1 MADILNT
8 LHLNL
13 ITPTILFF
21 FLGIFAGGLKSDL
34 SIPDVAA
41 KFMSIYLLFAI
52 GFKGGVSFVQ
62 SPFTSDLI
70 LSCIAAILLSFV
82 IPCFGYVLLRGM
94 TALNKIDA
102 AAIAGHY
109 GSISIVT
116 FVTAVS
122 VLENLGYA
130 YEGYMVAI
138 AAIMEAPA
146 IFSALWLA
154 KGTNTIS
161 RSVWREIA
169 LNGSLVLLLGSFLI
183 GGITSPRGMEEIGVF
198 ISSPFTGV
206 LCLFLLDMG
215 LKAGR
220 NLFQD
225 RQHVTGGLI
234 AFGFAMPLFCSVIGA
249 ATAMLIGLSTGG
261 TFLMMVLCASA
272 SYIAVPA
279 ALRLA
284 LPQSNTAIP
293 ITLSLGISFPFNI
306 SVGLSLYLLIAEAL
320 HQM

>member
-34 SIPDVAA
+34 AIPDVAA

-52 GFKGGVSFVQ
+52 GFKGGVSFVE
-62 SPFTSDLI
+62 SPLTPDLAF
-70 LSCIAAILLSFV
+70 SAIAAVVLSFI
-82 IPCFGYVLLRGM
+82 IPVFGYLLLRVL
-94 TALNKIDA
+94 TALDKIDA
-102 AAIAGHY
+102 AAVAGHY

-122 VLENLGYA
+122 VLENLGYD
-130 YEGYMVAI
+130 YEGYMVAV

-154 KGTNTIS
+154 RGTRSLS
-161 RSVWREIA
+161 RPVLREIA
-169 LNGSLVLLLGSFLI
+169 LNGSLVLLLGSFVI
-183 GGITSPRGMEEIGVF
+183 GIITGTRGMAEIGVF
-198 ISSPFTGV
+198 ISSPFTGI

-220 NLFQD
+220 NIFQS
-225 RQHVTGGLI
+225 RHQVTTGLI
-234 AFGFAMPLFCSVIGA
+234 VFGFAMPLFCAAIGA
-249 ATAMLIGLSTGG
+249 VTSLLIGLSLGG

-284 LPQSNTAIP
+284 LPDSNATIP
-293 ITLSLGISFPFNI
+293 ITLSLGVTFPFNI
-306 SVGLSLYLLIAEAL
+306 SLGLTLYLLVAEYL
-320 HQM
+320 HKI